1 MGVGSVGTMMRGG
14 AAGTIN
20 GCGGS
25 TAATR
30 ACVVTHDEASAA
42 NAATTRLRRPARG
55 KVSNVVGIVSR
66 HRRPST
72 VGPEVA
78 CGNRMRNVVPVPG
91 VDCTSISPSC
101 SWMVRNTIDS
111 PMPLPPDLVVK

>member
-1 MGVGSVGTMMRGG
+1 MMRGG

-30 ACVVTHDEASAA
+30 TGLVAHAEVSAARAASAA
-42 NAATTRLRRPARG
+42 TIRLRRSARG
-55 KVSNVVGIVSR
+55 KVNVVSIVSR
-66 HRRPST
+66 HLRPST
-72 VGPEVA
+72 VGLEVA
-78 CGNRMRNVVPVPG
+78 CGNRMRIVVPVPG